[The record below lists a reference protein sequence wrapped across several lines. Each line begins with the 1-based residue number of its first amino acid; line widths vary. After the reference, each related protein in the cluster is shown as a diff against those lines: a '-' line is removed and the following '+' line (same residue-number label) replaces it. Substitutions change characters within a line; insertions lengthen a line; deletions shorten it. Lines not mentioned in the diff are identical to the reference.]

1 MTMLPNTNGRD
12 TPEERCEK
20 CVRFYNGA
28 VGRYNAAID
37 WLEAAQREYD
47 DAQRWFEE
55 ARDDLN
61 RAAVAIGLPGTP

>member
-1 MTMLPNTNGRD
+1 MLPNTNGRD
-12 TPEERCEK
+12 TPEERYEK

-28 VGRYNAAID
+28 VGRHNGD
-37 WLEAAQREYD
+37 RRLEAAQREYD